1 MRTIMIL
8 ALLIGSVGYGRSQ
21 EIKPSSPE
29 YHYLDSVCR
38 WAIEKFG
45 EKGFIESCKGVN
57 PKITLKKFMGED
69 EDFGRNYYEI
79 FYPNDLTKP
88 VRLEYDYIAK
98 VTIWQDTY
106 AIDWLMFGSGWGYAG
121 AHIEKMLQEEK
132 AGKPVRKIEYVLV
145 DYGAIRREGVEFR
158 KRMEEIDRK
167 ARAKSAAKD
176 KERQAKD
183 AEVIRK
189 WEEEV
194 AKRHEKEMAKKRKEQ
209 EKVSRDTSATKD

>member
-1 MRTIMIL
+1 MIL
-8 ALLIGSVGYGRSQ
+8 ALLIGSVGYGHSQ

-57 PKITLKKFMGED
+57 PKITLKKFVGET
-69 EDFGRNYYEI
+69 ENCGRNYYEV

-145 DYGAIRREGVEFR
+145 DYGALKKEAEEFR

-167 ARAKSAAKD
+167 ARAKSAGGD
-176 KERQAKD
+176 KEVGGRS
-183 AEVIRK
+183 
-189 WEEEV
+189 
-194 AKRHEKEMAKKRKEQ
+194 RKE
-209 EKVSRDTSATKD
+209 A